1 MCVTDFAAQFLYI
14 ECNMGLKSLVTT
26 LASSAIKTV
35 GDLAVTITYQSHGVS
50 VYNALTD
57 TNVVAM
63 VEKIV
68 KGVEVQP
75 RTSEKDTTPVVKNQK
90 RILIA
95 SNDLPNITPTD
106 RDTLL
111 FAGLKWEIIR
121 IDTDPAAALWI
132 FTVRLP

>member
-1 MCVTDFAAQFLYI
+1 
-14 ECNMGLKSLVTT
+14 MGFKSLVQN

-35 GDLAVTITYQSHGVS
+35 GDIAVTITYQNHGAL
-50 VYNALTD
+50 VYDAMSD
-57 TNVVAM
+57 TNVVTM
-63 VEKIV
+63 IEKIV
-68 KGVEVQP
+68 QGVEVQP

-95 SNDLPNITPTD
+95 AKDLGGVPTD
-106 RDTLL
+106 RDTML
-111 FAGLKWEIIR
+111 FSGLRWEVIR